1 MFSMNGSCNCMIENK
16 PRKVSKYLDDRY
28 SMVELQKE
36 WITIPNKY
44 EILREAL
51 KVVKSCKIRDKVQK
65 TCLFM

>member
-1 MFSMNGSCNCMIENK
+1 MEASCNCMIENK